1 MHEDVHQPLRADLWM
16 SYESFIARRY
26 LRSGQV
32 FTSVST
38 WITVLG
44 VALGVAVVCFVM
56 SMHNGF
62 ESEIRSRLLGTTSH
76 ISIFPLREAFIE
88 NYTELVDRLEA
99 IEGVAAASPF
109 IYYKAAVSSSSAG
122 DGIIVRGIDLEKEE
136 QAANIAQDIKVGD
149 YSFEPL
155 VDEDDTIP
163 GMLIGSNLA
172 ERLGVFLGQPV
183 VLYSLRGEDLHKRSR
198 PRVAKFYIS
207 GIFETGLYEF
217 DGQLAY
223 ISLVSAQKLF
233 KTGNAVT
240 TVHLKL
246 EDIYTAGEMAPLID
260 SILGYQYDIVPW
272 NVLHK
277 NLFTWISIEK
287 KILFLGFI
295 LIVIVAAFSII
306 STLVMLT
313 MEKRSEIGILKTIG
327 STPASIRK
335 IFVYKGLVIA
345 VLGVLFGWIV
355 ALGFAW
361 VQNSY
366 EIISLPADIYFISYL
381 PIETHI
387 LDFILAG
394 AVTFV
399 VCFLAALY
407 PANQASRLSVVE
419 VLRQ

>member
-1 MHEDVHQPLRADLWM
+1 MG
-16 SYESFIARRY
+16 YESFIARRY
-26 LRSGQV
+26 LRSGQF

-38 WITVLG
+38 WITILG
-44 VALGVAVVCFVM
+44 VTLGVAVVCFVM

-76 ISIFPLREAFIE
+76 ISIFPLHGTFIE
-88 NYTELVDRLEA
+88 SYTELVKKLET
-99 IEGVAAASPF
+99 IDGVAAASPF
-109 IYYKAAVSSSSAG
+109 IYYKAAISSASEG
-122 DGIIVRGIDLEKEE
+122 DGIIIRGIDLEKEKRTSD
-136 QAANIAQDIKVGD
+136 IAGDIKVGD
-149 YSFEPL
+149 YSFEPII
-155 VDEDDTIP
+155 DGEDTIP
-163 GMLIGSNLA
+163 GMLMGSNLA

-183 VLYSLRGEDLHKRSR
+183 VLYSLRGEDLHKYSR
-198 PRVAKFYIS
+198 PRIAKFYVS
-207 GIFETGLYEF
+207 GIFETGMYEF

-223 ISLVSAQKLF
+223 ISLASAQKLF
-233 KTGNAVT
+233 RTGDAVT
-240 TVHLKL
+240 TIHLKL
-246 EDIYTAGEMAPLID
+246 HDVYKAADMAPVID
-260 SILGYQYDIVPW
+260 SILGYQYDVIPW

-277 NLFTWISIEK
+277 NLFSWISIEK

-345 VLGVLFGWIV
+345 LVGLLVGWSL
-355 ALGFAW
+355 ALATAY
-361 VQNSY
+361 VQNKY
-366 EIISLPADIYFISYL
+366 KIISLPPDIYFISYL
-381 PIETHI
+381 PIEIHL

-394 AVTFV
+394 AVTFA

-407 PANQASRLSVVE
+407 PAYQAARLSVID

>member
-1 MHEDVHQPLRADLWM
+1 MG
-16 SYESFIARRY
+16 YESYIARRY
-26 LRSGQV
+26 LRSGQF

-76 ISIFPLREAFIE
+76 ISIFPLNGSFIE
-88 NYTELVDRLEA
+88 NYSELTEKLET
-99 IEGVAAASPF
+99 IEGVVAASPF
-109 IYYKAAVSSSSAG
+109 IYYKAAVSSASAG
-122 DGIIVRGIDLEKEE
+122 DGIIVRGIDLESEKNTS
-136 QAANIAQDIKVGD
+136 NIAKDMKVGD
-149 YSFEPL
+149 YSFEPIV
-155 VDEDDTIP
+155 VDDDTIP
-163 GMLIGSNLA
+163 GMLMGSDLA
-172 ERLGVFLGQPV
+172 ERLGVFLGQSV

-207 GIFETGLYEF
+207 GIFETGMYEF
-217 DGQLAY
+217 DAQLAY
-223 ISLVSAQKLF
+223 ISLTSAQKLF
-233 KTGNAVT
+233 KTGDAVT

-246 EDIYTAGEMAPLID
+246 NDVYEAADMAPIID
-260 SILGYQYDIVPW
+260 SILGYRYDVVPW
-272 NVLHK
+272 NILHQ

-335 IFVYKGLVIA
+335 IFIYKGLTIA
-345 VLGVLFGWIV
+345 ILGGLFGWAV
-355 ALGFAW
+355 ALAFAYL
-361 VQNSY
+361 QNRY

-381 PIETHI
+381 PIETHVV
-387 LDFILAG
+387 DFLLAG
-394 AVTFV
+394 VVTFV
-399 VCFLAALY
+399 ICFLAALY
-407 PANQASRLSVVE
+407 PAHQAARMSVID

>member
-1 MHEDVHQPLRADLWM
+1 MG
-16 SYESFIARRY
+16 YESFIARRY
-26 LRSGQV
+26 LRSGQF

-76 ISIFPLREAFIE
+76 ISIFPLNGSFIE
-88 NYTELVDRLEA
+88 NYSELTAKLEA
-99 IEGVAAASPF
+99 IEGVVAASPF
-109 IYYKAAVSSSSAG
+109 IYYKAAVSSASAG
-122 DGIIVRGIDLEKEE
+122 DGIIVRGIDLESEKNTS
-136 QAANIAQDIKVGD
+136 NIARDLKVGD
-149 YSFEPL
+149 YSFEPIV
-155 VDEDDTIP
+155 VDDDTIP
-163 GMLIGSNLA
+163 GMLMGSDLA
-172 ERLGVFLGQPV
+172 ERLGVFLGQSV

-207 GIFETGLYEF
+207 GIFETGMYEF
-217 DGQLAY
+217 DAQLAY
-223 ISLVSAQKLF
+223 ISLTSAQKLF
-233 KTGNAVT
+233 KTGDAVT

-246 EDIYTAGEMAPLID
+246 DDVYEAADIAPLID
-260 SILGYQYDIVPW
+260 SILGYRYDVVPW
-272 NVLHK
+272 NVLHQ

-335 IFVYKGLVIA
+335 IFIYKGLTIA
-345 VLGVLFGWIV
+345 VLGGLLGWAV
-355 ALGFAW
+355 ALAFAYL
-361 VQNSY
+361 QNRY

-381 PIETHI
+381 PIETHVV
-387 LDFILAG
+387 DFLLAG
-394 AVTFV
+394 VVTFV

-407 PANQASRLSVVE
+407 PAHQAARMSVID

>member
-1 MHEDVHQPLRADLWM
+1 MG
-16 SYESFIARRY
+16 YESFIARRY
-26 LRSGQV
+26 LRSGQF

-38 WITVLG
+38 WITVFG

-76 ISIFPLREAFIE
+76 ISIFPLNGSFIE
-88 NYTELVDRLEA
+88 NYSELTEKLEA
-99 IEGVAAASPF
+99 IEGVVAASPF
-109 IYYKAAVSSSSAG
+109 IYYKAAVSSASAG
-122 DGIIVRGIDLEKEE
+122 DGIIVRGIDLESEKNTS
-136 QAANIAQDIKVGD
+136 NIARDLKVGD
-149 YSFEPL
+149 YSFEPIV
-155 VDEDDTIP
+155 VDDDTIP
-163 GMLIGSNLA
+163 GMLMGSDLA
-172 ERLGVFLGQPV
+172 ERLGVFLGQSV

-207 GIFETGLYEF
+207 GIFETGMYEF
-217 DGQLAY
+217 DAQLAY
-223 ISLVSAQKLF
+223 ISLFSAQRLF
-233 KTGNAVT
+233 KTGDAVT

-246 EDIYTAGEMAPLID
+246 NDVYEAADMAPMID
-260 SILGYQYDIVPW
+260 SILGYRYDVVPW
-272 NVLHK
+272 NVLHQ

-327 STPASIRK
+327 STPSSIRK
-335 IFVYKGLVIA
+335 IFIYKGLTIA
-345 VLGVLFGWIV
+345 ILGGLLGWAV
-355 ALGFAW
+355 ALAFAYL
-361 VQNSY
+361 QNRY
-366 EIISLPADIYFISYL
+366 QIISLPADIYFISYL
-381 PIETHI
+381 PIETHVV
-387 LDFILAG
+387 DFLLAG
-394 AVTFV
+394 VVTFV

-407 PANQASRLSVVE
+407 PAHQAARMSVID